1 MMIMEKEIIQ
11 IMTIPDGIKVELVDN
26 HTISLTNDKGNLTRK
41 FKSHLLKLKVNG
53 QKITLEGTPVNKKTR
68 ALLMTVVAHIK
79 NMVEGLLFGYKF
91 NMKLVYS
98 HFPMTAKVEGSNMI
112 LTNFIGE
119 KCPRKAK
126 IIGAT
131 KVEIKGES
139 VTVSGINLEQVS
151 QTASNI
157 EQKAKV
163 KGKDIRRYI
172 DGIYLAN
179 REPIHERPDN
189 FKIEITRGKVTEIPE
204 RKTSKKESK

>member
-1 MMIMEKEIIQ
+1 MEKEIIQ

-98 HFPMTAKVEGSNMI
+98 HFPMTAKVEGKEIIISN
-112 LTNFIGE
+112 FAGE
-119 KCPRKAK
+119 KFNRRAQ
-126 IIGAT
+126 IVGDT
-131 KVEIKGES
+131 KVEIKGED
-139 VTVSGINLEQVS
+139 VTVTGISKEDVG
-151 QTASNI
+151 QTAANM
-157 EQKAKV
+157 ELATKLR
-163 KGKDIRRYI
+163 GKDIRRFQ
-172 DGIYLAN
+172 DGIYTVKKGNIDEKTEEELV
-179 REPIHERPDN
+179 EVS
-189 FKIEITRGKVTEIPE
+189 KVEEEEVPKDGGE
-204 RKTSKKESK
+204 ESK